1 MFTNPKLSHWTNSDE
16 NTSLWIAAASENF
29 SLNFFSLAVILSHYS
44 QSDRPIIE
52 EKVNKDFTYVA
63 VIIGI
68 VSPLRRVRWM
78 STWGRSITSGAK
90 RPRMPTSLQQRI
102 QRGRADGWRIWPR
115 TSSRW
120 QRFLSN
126 WRITIRR
133 IRLTCGWP
141 TSIWRGWRPC
151 GRWRRTRRS

>member
-1 MFTNPKLSHWTNSDE
+1 MKTQHCRR
-16 NTSLWIAAASENF
+16 AF
-29 SLNFFSLAVILSHYS
+29 STIHFNFFLFGAQS
-44 QSDRPIIE
+44 QKSIQTKISGHVRW
-52 EKVNKDFTYVA
+52 NFTYVA
-63 VIIGI
+63 IVIRI
-68 VSPLRRVRWM
+68 VSPLRRVTRM
-78 STWGRSITSGAK
+78 SSWRMSPWRRSITSWT
-90 RPRMPTSLQQRI
+90 RWSRMPTSLQQRI